1 MFYTKIK
8 KKNKDKK
15 KRNQETVLNVT
26 KDQLHGKRHQDI
38 YKNKFDL
45 IRA

>member
-8 KKNKDKK
+8 KKKRLKKK

-26 KDQLHGKRHQDI
+26 KDQQHGKEHQD
-38 YKNKFDL
+38 YL
-45 IRA
+45 QE